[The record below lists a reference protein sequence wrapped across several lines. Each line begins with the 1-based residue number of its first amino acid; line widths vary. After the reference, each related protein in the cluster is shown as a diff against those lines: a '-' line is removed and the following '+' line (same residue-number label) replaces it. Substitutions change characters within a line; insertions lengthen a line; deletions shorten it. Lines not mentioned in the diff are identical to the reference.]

1 MTCSHCE
8 CENIKKH
15 GKDRDGNQRYR
26 CCECGKTFIVKP
38 ASPIGSMRIDFD
50 KAAFALRLLL
60 EGMSIRATERMTGL
74 HRDTLCDLVLT
85 AGENCAAFFKARV
98 RNVEAA
104 DVQCDE
110 LWSFTA
116 CKEKTRVLRGYGEDH
131 GDCYT
136 YIGVDRESK
145 LILAY
150 HVGRR
155 TFEDAD
161 TFAMN
166 LRRAITGRPQV
177 STDGFG
183 PYRTVI
189 PVAFRWNVDQGQLIK
204 KFGPTANGVSAQTR
218 YSPAPIVGIEKKA
231 ICGNP
236 DMAHVCTSHVERMN
250 LSVRMEIRRFTR
262 LTNGFSKSR
271 RHHEA
276 MLALFFAH
284 FNFCRRHSAVKTT
297 PAVAAELASEPWS
310 IERLLTEAATV
321 SV

>member
-1 MTCSHCE
+1 M
-8 CENIKKH
+8 KW
-15 GKDRDGNQRYR
+15 GKDRAGHQRHR
-26 CCECGKTFIVKP
+26 CRACRKITLDKP
-38 ASPIGSMRIDFD
+38 ADPLGSMRVDFG

-85 AGENCAAFFKARV
+85 AGENCAAFLRKTVRDVPAR
-98 RNVEAA
+98 

-116 CKEKTRVLRGYGEDH
+116 MKEKTRVLRGRDEQV
-131 GDCYT
+131 GDTYT
-136 YIGVDRESK
+136 FIGFDRETK
-145 LILAY
+145 LVLAY

-161 TFAMN
+161 SFAMN
-166 LRRAITGRPQV
+166 LRRAIADRPQI
-177 STDGFG
+177 STDGFA
-183 PYRTVI
+183 PYRTVL
-189 PVAFRWNVDQGQLIK
+189 PVAFRWQVDQGQLVK

-236 DMAHVCTSHVERMN
+236 DMANVCTSHVERQN
-250 LSVRMEIRRFTR
+250 LTVRMEIRRFTR

-284 FNFCRRHSAVKTT
+284 FNFCRKHSTVKTT
-297 PAVAAELASEPWS
+297 PAVAAKLASEPWS
-310 IERLLTEAATV
+310 IERLLTEAAA
-321 SV
+321 

>member
-1 MTCSHCE
+1 M
-8 CENIKKH
+8 NIDPK
-15 GKDRDGNQRYR
+15 R
-26 CCECGKTFIVKP
+26 
-38 ASPIGSMRIDFD
+38 
-50 KAAFALRLLL
+50 AAFALRLLL
-60 EGMSIRATERMTGL
+60 EGMSIRATARLTSID
-74 HRDTLCDLVLT
+74 RDTIGDLILT

-98 RNVEAA
+98 RNVQAS

-116 CKEKTRVLRGYGEDH
+116 MKEKTRVLRGRGEQF
-131 GDCYT
+131 GDTYT
-136 YIGVDRESK
+136 FIGVDRETK

-161 TFAMN
+161 SFAMN
-166 LRRAITGRPQV
+166 LRRAIAGRPQV
-177 STDGFG
+177 SADGFG
-183 PYRTVI
+183 PYRTVL
-189 PVAFRWNVDQGQLIK
+189 PVAFRWQIDQGQLIK
-204 KFGPTANGVSAQTR
+204 KYGPSVNGESADTR
-218 YSPAPIVGIEKKA
+218 YSPASIRGIEKKA
-231 ICGNP
+231 ICGSP

-284 FNFCRRHSAVKTT
+284 FNFCRKHSAVKTT
-297 PAVAAELASEPWS
+297 PAVAAKLASEPWS

-321 SV
+321 AA

>member
-8 CENIKKH
+8 CENTKKH
-15 GKDRDGNQRYR
+15 GRDRNGNARFR
-26 CCECGKTFIVKP
+26 CRECGKTFIDKP
-38 ASPIGSMRIDFD
+38 VSPIGSMRIDVD

-85 AGENCAAFFKARV
+85 AGENCAKFFADRV
-98 RNVEAA
+98 RNVEAT
-104 DVQCDE
+104 DVQVDE

-116 CKEKTRVLRGYGEDH
+116 MKEKTRVLLGRGEQF
-131 GDCYT
+131 GDTYT
-136 YIGVDRESK
+136 FIGVDRETK
-145 LILAY
+145 LILAF

-155 TFEDAD
+155 TLEDAD
-161 TFAMN
+161 SFAMN
-166 LRRAITGRPQV
+166 LRRAVAGRPQV

-183 PYRTVI
+183 PYRTVL
-189 PVAFRWNVDQGQLIK
+189 PVAFRWQLDQGQLIK

-231 ICGNP
+231 ICGKP

-276 MLALFFAH
+276 MLALFFTN
-284 FNFCRRHSAVKTT
+284 FNFCRRHSSVKTT

-321 SV
+321 AA